1 MKVHI
6 LTKGFRSFNGLAFV
20 FPLVLNAERLREVGI
35 KMRFFDAIEPALPDC
50 DFLIVESKFTKSWW
64 VQREKLF
71 ETLARLKTATNKVLF
86 YDLGDGTASW
96 CLGVL
101 PYVDGF
107 YKSYLFKDRT
117 RYLQSFYGGRIWTDY
132 YHREN
137 GIDDAVENRPA
148 PVSDKDLLGKIHLG
162 YCAGLSN
169 YALSSLLY
177 NNSKLSK
184 VLRRS
189 FILAKWGVRSPSER
203 DFCPPSTARELDL
216 SCRVTTR
223 YSETVSY
230 QRKQTVEILQDYIN
244 HERVGRRAYFEEMR
258 RAKAV
263 LSPFGWGEINYKD
276 YEVAHCG
283 AVLMKPDIS
292 HLETW
297 PNFFDA
303 QSVVQYRWDF
313 ADLRDKV
320 AEVIRHYDD
329 YIESAQALQN
339 RYRHYVATD
348 AGREE
353 FCRHFKG
360 MLAAIE
366 EREIKQP

>member
-20 FPLVLNAERLREVGI
+20 FPLVLNADKLREAGI
-35 KMRFFDAIEPALPDC
+35 SIRFFERIEAALPDC
-50 DFLIVESKFTKSWW
+50 DYLIVESKFTKSWW
-64 VQREKLF
+64 NQSEKIF
-71 ETLARLKTATNKVLF
+71 ETLRQLKTANNKVLF

-107 YKSYLFKDRT
+107 YKSYLFKDRN
-117 RYLQSFYGGRIWTDY
+117 RYLESFYGGRIWTDY
-132 YHREN
+132 YHRAN
-137 GIDDAVENRPA
+137 GIDDAVENRPP
-148 PVSDKDLLGKIHLG
+148 PVCDPALLAKIRMG
-162 YCAGLSN
+162 YGAGLAN
-169 YALSSLLY
+169 YAQRSLLY

-184 VLRRS
+184 LLRRS
-189 FILAKWGVRSPSER
+189 FALTKWAVKSPAER
-203 DFCPPSTARELDL
+203 DFCPPSSARELDL

-230 QRKQTVEILQDYIN
+230 QRKQTVAMLQNHIR
-244 HERVGRRAYFEEMR
+244 HERVSRGAYFEEMR

-283 AVLMKPDIS
+283 AVLMKPDIA

-303 QSVVQYRWDF
+303 QSMVQYRWDF
-313 ADLRDKV
+313 ADLTEKV
-320 AEVIRHYDD
+320 EDVIRHYSD
-329 YIESAQALQN
+329 YIDCAVILQN
-339 RYRHYVATD
+339 RYKHYVATE

-353 FCRHFKG
+353 FCCYFKE
-360 MLAAIE
+360 MLMTS
-366 EREIKQP
+366 

>member
-1 MKVHI
+1 MKIHI

-20 FPLVLNAERLREVGI
+20 FPLVLNAGKLREDGI
-35 KMRFFDAIEPALPDC
+35 DIRFFESIEPTLRDC
-50 DFLIVESKFTKSWW
+50 DILIVESKFTKSWW
-64 VQREKLF
+64 NQREKLF
-71 ETLARLKTATNKVLF
+71 EVLTQLKTPTNKVVF

-107 YKSYLFKDRT
+107 FKSYLFKDRHH
-117 RYLQSFYGGRIWTDY
+117 YLQSFYGGRIWTDY

-137 GIDDAVENRPA
+137 GIDDAAENRPP
-148 PVSDKDLLGKIHLG
+148 PVTGPALLEKIHLG

-177 NNSKLSK
+177 NNSKLGK

-189 FILAKWGVRSPSER
+189 FTLAKWGVRSPSEK
-203 DFCPPSTARELDL
+203 DFCPPSVSRELDL
-216 SCRVTTR
+216 SCRMTTR

-230 QRKQTVEILQDYIN
+230 QRKQTAELLKNYIR
-244 HERVGRRAYFEEMR
+244 HDRVNRSAYFDEMR

-303 QSVVQYRWDF
+303 QTVVQYRWDF
-313 ADLRDKV
+313 ADLMEKV
-320 AEVIRHYDD
+320 EDVIRHYDD
-329 YIESAQALQN
+329 YIDSAVTLQN
-339 RYRHYVATD
+339 RYKHYVATE

-353 FCRHFKG
+353 FCRYFKA
-360 MLAAIE
+360 MLMAV
-366 EREIKQP
+366 